1 VNHGRP
7 PSGALSSDVAPE
19 VAVLAGDQE
28 LRMLA
33 RMAAA
38 GPLESSRA
46 GTEGKPPGSLITP
59 HQRCQLAQLGK
70 PLLKALAVG
79 SEWDRRGWSRGAASV
94 WVVANR
100 GYAV

>member
-1 VNHGRP
+1 MEGQP
-7 PSGALSSDVAPE
+7 PSRALPSDVAPE

-33 RMAAA
+33 RMAADR
-38 GPLESSRA
+38 LSRRVRA
-46 GTEGKPPGSLITP
+46 LRASLPGSLITP